1 MCTLSATEGARC
13 LNHNSTVWLWP
24 RRDGTASSSSSLMN
38 AIDDREA
45 QKTNFGRRRTSRK
58 WRRGVVDDL
67 DGEELS
73 RAVRWYNS
81 RSDIRRSSLAI
92 RSRLKPEVTRLPGE
106 ACVSAIFGITFLM
119 VLFPSDLDGVVGFWI
134 GGLVR

>member
-1 MCTLSATEGARC
+1 
-13 LNHNSTVWLWP
+13 
-24 RRDGTASSSSSLMN
+24 MN

-45 QKTNFGRRRTSRK
+45 QKTNFGRQRASRK
-58 WRRGVVDDL
+58 WRRGVVDGL
-67 DGEELS
+67 VEEEKS
-73 RAVRWYNS
+73 RAVQWYNS
-81 RSDIRRSSLAI
+81 RSDIRLGSLAI

-119 VLFPSDLDGVVGFWI
+119 VLFSSDHDGVVGFWI

>member
-1 MCTLSATEGARC
+1 MQLKAPAVSTIIQLSGYGPVVTEQLAA
-13 LNHNSTVWLWP
+13 P
-24 RRDGTASSSSSLMN
+24 PALMN

-45 QKTNFGRRRTSRK
+45 QKTNFGRRRASRK
-58 WRRGVVDDL
+58 WRRGVVDGL
-67 DGEELS
+67 AEEEKS
-73 RAVRWYNS
+73 RAVQWYNS
-81 RSDIRRSSLAI
+81 RSDIRLRSLAI